1 MSEKYRGLKGVD
13 ITTGSHIFNPEQ
25 SFHLAH
31 ELKEAGHDV
40 QIEVYPT
47 LDRRVIRHIRALGN
61 KLGISLPIPP
71 GVTEEDV
78 RRWQDKYPNAKV
90 NRVHL
95 PFSYNNTE
103 LWWLVVDP
111 KTEPKARIHHL
122 AWIFFIGAAQNL
134 KGVSLAQK
142 LADQNVGLTMHANAV
157 AGFAKT
163 GTLEGIKKKVSFIL
177 AENGMPYRSPVLK
190 NVDAISDPRTIA
202 QQIITRYGLTGML
215 LGIDHL
221 IAQDARIED
230 ILSDRLVVDVV
241 HAMHLANPAHGEIG
255 PGDESYKHVLKKIA
269 QTEFKTP
276 VRAALDY
283 APLNTP
289 FQEEVMRVGRTI
301 DWIMETQK

>member
-1 MSEKYRGLKGVD
+1 MSEKYRGLRGVD

-31 ELKEAGHDV
+31 ELKRAGHDV
-40 QIEVYPT
+40 QIEAYPT
-47 LDRRVIRHIRALGN
+47 LDRRVIRHIRTLGN
-61 KLGISLPIPP
+61 KLGIGLPIPP

-90 NRVHL
+90 NRIHL
-95 PFSYNNTE
+95 PFSYNDRE

-134 KGVSLAQK
+134 KGVWLAQK
-142 LADQNVGLTMHANAV
+142 LADQNVGLTMHTNV
-157 AGFAKT
+157 VEGFAKT
-163 GTLEGIKKKVSFIL
+163 GTLEDIKKTVPFIL

-190 NVDAISDPRTIA
+190 NVNAISDPRTIA
-202 QQIITRYGLTGML
+202 QQIITKYELTGML

-221 IAQDARIED
+221 TAQGAQIKN
-230 ILSDRLVVDVV
+230 ILSDKIVVDVV
-241 HAMHLANPAHGEIG
+241 HAIHLANPAHGAIG
-255 PGDESYKHVLKKIA
+255 PDDESYKHVLKKIA

-276 VRAALDY
+276 VRAALDH
-283 APLNTP
+283 APLNIP
-289 FQEEVMRVGRTI
+289 FQEEIMQVGRTI